1 MKKVLLL
8 SIGFILSFFPAFN
21 QVQLTQYFLD
31 GTLYNPA
38 FAGSQ
43 QAICASIYGRQQ
55 WLGLTDMNGN
65 KISPLSGVFSI
76 NAPIPVISSGV
87 GLNVVFDKTGFEQT
101 IGVKLNYAY
110 RIPFKD
116 EEKSL
121 GIGLGLSL
129 SRKSIDF
136 GQLILQQPGDPL
148 LQTQQKERA
157 IIPDVDFGIQYQQLD
172 KIYVGISGLN
182 LLQYSADIGTVGYR
196 SKRNIYLTAA
206 YYLKLMN
213 TQNELYLI
221 PSILVKSNLINVQF
235 DISAR
240 VEYNNLFWAGI
251 SWRYQDAVAVFGG
264 LNLKGFRIG
273 ASYDLTT
280 SYLSKVSYGSL
291 EVFLGYCFT
300 IRLKGPH
307 DSCSPWE

>member
-8 SIGFILSFFPAFN
+8 ITGFILSFFSAFN

-43 QAICASIYGRQQ
+43 VGICASMYGRQQ
-55 WLGLTDMNGN
+55 WLGLTDVNGN
-65 KISPLSGVFSI
+65 KVSPLSGVFNI
-76 NAPIPVISSGV
+76 NAPIRAISSGV
-87 GLNVVFDKTGFEQT
+87 GLNVVYDKTGFEQT

-121 GIGLGLSL
+121 GIGLALSL

-148 LQTQQKERA
+148 LQTQQKEST
-157 IIPDVDFGIQYQQLD
+157 IIPDIDFGIQYLQLN
-172 KIYVGISGLN
+172 KIYVGISGTN
-182 LLQYSADIGTVGYR
+182 LLQYSADIGTVHYGQN
-196 SKRNIYLTAA
+196 RNVYLTAG
-206 YYLKLMN
+206 YYIKLMK
-213 TQNELYLI
+213 TQNEIYLV
-221 PSILVKSNLINVQF
+221 PTMLVKSNFNNIQF

-264 LNLKGFRIG
+264 VNLKGFRIG

-280 SYLSKVSYGSL
+280 SYLSKVSYGSI
-291 EVFLGYCFT
+291 EFFLGYCYT
-300 IRLKGPH
+300 INLKGSH